1 MGEESASR
9 WDGGRRKKHIE
20 FPSPCFWLL
29 LAPFEVRIWFRSNLE
44 IQRIFNSGKEARSK
58 RLQVALQRLVKKE
71 KKNSRGR
78 EGIGKRDGGGGGGP
92 LVRATGAKKT
102 SIALFVRLLL
112 AARCLLRFVHAAS
125 CLLRFVLASCCL
137 LLGNCSWLTLT
148 FHALTIACLFQLQKN

>member
-58 RLQVALQRLVKKE
+58 RLKVALQRLVKKE
-71 KKNSRGR
+71 KKKLERTRRHRKTRRRRRRRSPRA
-78 EGIGKRDGGGGGGP
+78 RD
-92 LVRATGAKKT
+92 RSEENFNCAFCSAAACC
-102 SIALFVRLLL
+102 SLL
-112 AARCLLRFVHAAS
+112 AAIC
-125 CLLRFVLASCCL
+125 SCCFL
-137 LLGNCSWLTLT
+137 LAAICSCFMLLAAW
-148 FHALTIACLFQLQKN
+148 